1 MFPDSHFDVNEAQKH
16 MRIGIDAMGNDNG
29 PAPIVQG
36 VKAFLEQ
43 DHDSTVVM
51 VGDRDRVSQ
60 AMIDEGI
67 GLSHRLELVHAAQV
81 MEMEDKVADLREK
94 RDSSIMR
101 LVGELKEGR
110 IDAMV
115 ALGNTAAAVGAATIG
130 LKLIPGV
137 RRPGIAIA
145 MPTRNLKRP
154 CVVIDMGANTMCK
167 PTHLVNYGIMASIYS
182 AKVLGLSQPRV
193 GLLNVGEERSK
204 GNEVLREAHELLE
217 QAPLNFIGNV
227 EGGDIFS
234 GACDVVV
241 CDGFIG
247 NAVLKA
253 SEKLSSTM
261 SGWIKE
267 AMLAT
272 WYTKVAAFLLQGQMQ
287 KVKNRLNYAA
297 YGGAPLLGVNGV
309 CLIGHGRSSAAA
321 VTSAL
326 RTARESVVVNVNSL
340 IRKDIERMRQSVRLK
355 AVTTEQPP
363 AEANGQASA

>member
-1 MFPDSHFDVNEAQKH
+1 

-29 PAPIVQG
+29 PLPIVQG
-36 VKAFLEQ
+36 IKMFLATNA
-43 DHDSTVVM
+43 DATVVM

-60 AMIDEGI
+60 TMIEQGI
-67 GLSHRLELVHAAQV
+67 GLSKRLELVHASQV

-110 IDAMV
+110 IDGMV

-137 RRPGIAIA
+137 RRPGIAIP
-145 MPTRNLKRP
+145 MPTRDHKRP

-167 PTHLVNYGIMASIYS
+167 PIHLVSYGIMASIYS

-204 GNEVLREAHELLE
+204 GNEVLREAFALLE
-217 QAPLNFIGNV
+217 QAPINFIGNV

-247 NAVLKA
+247 NVVLKA
-253 SEKLSSTM
+253 SENLSKTM

-267 AMLAT
+267 AILAT
-272 WYTKVAAFLLQGQMQ
+272 WYTKVAGLMLKHHLGIM
-287 KVKNRLNYAA
+287 KKRLDYSA
-297 YGGAPLLGVNGV
+297 YGGAHLLGVNGV
-309 CLIGHGRSSAAA
+309 CLIGHGRSNATA

-326 RTARESVVVNVNSL
+326 RTACASVSVNVNALIRRDIGRLRESV
-340 IRKDIERMRQSVRLK
+340 RLMAAKPDTDK
-355 AVTTEQPP
+355 A
-363 AEANGQASA
+363 AEAG

>member
-1 MFPDSHFDVNEAQKH
+1 

-36 VKAFLEQ
+36 IKMFLER
-43 DHDSTVVM
+43 DSDTTVVM

-67 GLSHRLELVHAAQV
+67 GLSKRLELVHASQV

-101 LVGELKEGR
+101 LVTELKEGR
-110 IDAMV
+110 VDAMV

-145 MPTRNLKRP
+145 MPTRNPKRP
-154 CVVIDMGANTMCK
+154 CVVIDMGANTMSK
-167 PTHLVNYGIMASIYS
+167 PSHLANYGIMASIY
-182 AKVLGLSQPRV
+182 ANKVLRLDNPRV

-217 QAPLNFIGNV
+217 QAPINFIGNV

-253 SEKLSSTM
+253 SETLASTM
-261 SGWIKE
+261 STWIKE
-267 AMLAT
+267 VVHAT
-272 WYTKVAAFLLQGQMQ
+272 WYTYYAAAFLRKGFKRMG
-287 KVKNRLNYAA
+287 KRLDYAA

-309 CLIGHGRSSAAA
+309 CLIGHGRSKDTAVASAFRTAKEA
-321 VTSAL
+321 VTTQVNAKI
-326 RTARESVVVNVNSL
+326 REH
-340 IRKDIERMRQSVRLK
+340 IERMRQSVRLK
-355 AVTTEQPP
+355 AVEQPP
-363 AEANGQASA
+363 ASDDESAVQAI

>member
-1 MFPDSHFDVNEAQKH
+1 
-16 MRIGIDAMGNDNG
+16 MRIAIDAMGNDNG
-29 PAPIVQG
+29 PAPIVEG

-43 DHDSTVVM
+43 DHESTVVM

-60 AMIDEGI
+60 VMIEKGI
-67 GLSHRLELVHAAQV
+67 GLSKRLELVHASQV

-110 IDAMV
+110 VDAMV

-145 MPTRNLKRP
+145 MPTRNPDRP
-154 CVVIDMGANTMCK
+154 CVVIDMGANTACK
-167 PTHLVNYGIMASIYS
+167 PSHLATYGVMASIYS
-182 AKVLGLSQPRV
+182 ARVLHLDKPRV

-204 GNEVLREAHELLE
+204 GNEVLREAFELLE
-217 QAPLNFIGNV
+217 QAPINFIGNV

-234 GACDVVV
+234 GVCDVVV

-253 SEKLSSTM
+253 SETLASTM
-261 SGWIKE
+261 STWIKE
-267 AMLAT
+267 VLYAN
-272 WYTKVAAFLLQGQMQ
+272 YISQGAAWILRKGFRRMGQ
-287 KVKNRLNYAA
+287 RLDYAA

-309 CLIGHGRSSAAA
+309 CLIGHGRSTSRA

-326 RTARESVVVNVNSL
+326 RTARESVNMQVNKT
-340 IRKDIERMRQSVRLK
+340 IRENIDRMRQSVRLK
-355 AVTTEQPP
+355 AAEDNTI
-363 AEANGQASA
+363 AEASDQN

>member
-1 MFPDSHFDVNEAQKH
+1 
-16 MRIGIDAMGNDNG
+16 MRLGIDAMGNDNG
-29 PAPIVQG
+29 PAPIVKG
-36 VKAFLEQ
+36 VKAFLDE
-43 DHDSTVVM
+43 DPDSTVVL
-51 VGDRDRVSQ
+51 VGDRDRVTRV
-60 AMIDEGI
+60 MIEEGI
-67 GLSHRLELVHAAQV
+67 GLSKRLELVHASQV

-101 LVGELKEGR
+101 LVNECKEGR
-110 IDAMV
+110 IDAMI

-154 CVVIDMGANTMCK
+154 CVVIDMGANTACK
-167 PTHLVNYGIMASIYS
+167 PAHLASYGVMASIYS

-204 GNEVLREAHELLE
+204 GNEVLREAFALLE
-217 QAPLNFIGNV
+217 DAPVNFIGNV
-227 EGGDIFS
+227 EGGDIFA
-234 GACDVVV
+234 GTCDVVV

-253 SEKLSSTM
+253 SETLASTLST
-261 SGWIKE
+261 WIKD
-267 AMLAT
+267 AFLAT
-272 WYTKVAAFLLQGQMQ
+272 WYTKLAALMIQGQFT
-287 KVKNRLNYAA
+287 KVKKRLDYAA

-309 CLIGHGRSSAAA
+309 CLIGHGRSKAAA

-326 RTARESVVVNVNSL
+326 RTARESVATNINGM
-340 IRKDIERMRQSVRLK
+340 IRENIERMRTSARLR
-355 AVTTEQPP
+355 AVES
-363 AEANGQASA
+363 AEEAAEG

>member
-1 MFPDSHFDVNEAQKH
+1 

-29 PAPIVQG
+29 PLPIVQG
-36 VKAFLEQ
+36 IKRFLDA
-43 DHDSTVVM
+43 DHDATVIM

-60 AMIDEGI
+60 AMIEEGI
-67 GLSHRLELVHAAQV
+67 GLSKRLELVHASQV

-101 LVGELKEGR
+101 LVGELKDGR

-145 MPTRNLKRP
+145 MPTRNPKRP

-167 PTHLVNYGIMASIYS
+167 PIHLVSYGIMASIYS
-182 AKVLGLSQPRV
+182 AKILGLSQPRV

-204 GNEVLREAHELLE
+204 GNEVLREAFELLE
-217 QAPLNFIGNV
+217 QAPINFIGNV

-247 NAVLKA
+247 NVVLKA
-253 SEKLSSTM
+253 SEALSKTM

-267 AMLAT
+267 AILAT
-272 WYTKVAAFLLQGQMQ
+272 WYTKVAGLLLQGQLNNM
-287 KVKNRLNYAA
+287 KRRLDYSA
-297 YGGAPLLGVNGV
+297 YGGAHLLGVNGV
-309 CLIGHGRSSAAA
+309 CLIGHGRSNAAA
-321 VTSAL
+321 VASAL
-326 RTARESVVVNVNSL
+326 RTACASVSVNVNAL
-340 IRKDIERMRQSVRLK
+340 IRRDIEKMRQSVRLL
-355 AVTTEQPP
+355 AVKPEKD
-363 AEANGQASA
+363 AQAAG

>member
-1 MFPDSHFDVNEAQKH
+1 
-16 MRIGIDAMGNDNG
+16 MRLAIDAMGNDNG

-36 VKAFLEQ
+36 IKMFLEE
-43 DHDSTVVM
+43 DADSTVVM
-51 VGDRDRVSQ
+51 VGDRDRVTQ

-67 GLSHRLELVHAAQV
+67 GLSKRLELVHATQV

-101 LVGELKEGR
+101 LVGELKEKR
-110 IDAMV
+110 VDAMV

-137 RRPGIAIA
+137 RRPGIAIV
-145 MPTRNLKRP
+145 MPTRNPRRP
-154 CVVIDMGANTMCK
+154 CVVIDMGANTACK
-167 PTHLVNYGIMASIYS
+167 PAHLATYGVMASIYS
-182 AKVLGLSQPRV
+182 SQVLGLTQPRV

-204 GNEVLREAHELLE
+204 GNEILREAYALLE
-217 QAPLNFIGNV
+217 EAPLNFIGNV

-253 SEKLSSTM
+253 SETLASTM
-261 SGWIKE
+261 SGWIKQ

-272 WYTKVAAFLLQGQMQ
+272 WYTKLAALLLQGQML
-287 KVKNRLNYAA
+287 KVKKRLDYAA

-309 CLIGHGRSSAAA
+309 CLIGHGRSQAPA
-321 VTSAL
+321 VASAL
-326 RTARESVVVNVNSL
+326 RTARESVKMQVNAM
-340 IRKDIERMRQSVRLK
+340 IRDRIESMRQSVRLK
-355 AVTTEQPP
+355 AISGDET
-363 AEANGQASA
+363 AEAAS

>member
-1 MFPDSHFDVNEAQKH
+1 
-16 MRIGIDAMGNDNG
+16 MRLGIDAMGNDNG
-29 PAPIVQG
+29 PEPIVKG
-36 VKAFLEQ
+36 VKIFLDE
-43 DHDSTVVM
+43 DPDSTVVL
-51 VGDRDRVSQ
+51 VGDRDRVTRV
-60 AMIDEGI
+60 MIEEGI
-67 GLSHRLELVHAAQV
+67 GLSQRLELVHASQV

-101 LVGELKEGR
+101 LVGECKEGR

-145 MPTRNLKRP
+145 MPTRGKRP
-154 CVVIDMGANTMCK
+154 CVVIDMGANTACK
-167 PTHLVNYGIMASIYS
+167 PAHLATYGVMASIYG
-182 AKVLGLSQPRV
+182 AKVLGITQPRV

-204 GNEVLREAHELLE
+204 GNEILREAFALLE
-217 QAPLNFIGNV
+217 EAPVNFIGNV

-253 SEKLSSTM
+253 SETLAKTM
-261 SGWIKE
+261 SSWIKE
-267 AMLAT
+267 AFLAT
-272 WYTKVAAFLLQGQMQ
+272 WYTKLAALMIQGQFT
-287 KVKNRLNYAA
+287 KVKKRLDYAA

-309 CLIGHGRSSAAA
+309 CLIGHGRSNAAA
-321 VTSAL
+321 VASAL
-326 RTARESVVVNVNSL
+326 RTARESVKMQVNTL
-340 IRKDIERMRQSVRLK
+340 IRENIERMRTSARLR
-355 AVTTEQPP
+355 AVEA
-363 AEANGQASA
+363 AEESSE